1 MRTAAEITAWR
12 EANPGARLCLSG
24 ADLSGAD
31 LSGANLWGANLSD
44 ADLSGANLSDAD
56 LSGADLSGAD
66 LYAALPLLTA
76 APSATRDEVAR
87 SIPVDA
93 LATFITGHGGDFET
107 GQWRVELA
115 FPLSE
120 PVSVDSWRQDLIDAI
135 TPKEDR

>member
-1 MRTAAEITAWR
+1 MTARTITTAA
-12 EANPGARLCLSG
+12 
-24 ADLSGAD
+24 DL
-31 LSGANLWGANLSD
+31 
-44 ADLSGANLSDAD
+44 
-56 LSGADLSGAD
+56 
-66 LYAALPLLTA
+66 AALGNASAVPEAAVEALDALVEIAKVGVVGSVRQMVDDLAKDVRAALTA